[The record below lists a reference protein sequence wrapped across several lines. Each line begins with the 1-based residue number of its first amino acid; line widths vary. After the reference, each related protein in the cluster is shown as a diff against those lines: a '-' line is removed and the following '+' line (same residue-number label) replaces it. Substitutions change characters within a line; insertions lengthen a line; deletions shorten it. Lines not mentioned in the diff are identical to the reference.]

1 MGHKKANNIM
11 EKYNSKENIQQSA
24 PMSETASMDLTQMR
38 EQLAILKQKL
48 DKQTIVTDQLIHQAM
63 KHKMSWITKYCWAAA
78 LILFP
83 CLCVGWWEAKDV
95 FGMSLCSYLLL
106 MVFTGCCIVADLF
119 VNRMRQ
125 EDWANENLIRTSEKL
140 ARMKHVRKTQS
151 IIQMSLLVIVLLVI
165 AYDIYTAGVLPAEE
179 MTIVGISSLTGLIV
193 GGTIGL
199 KVLARMQRTND
210 EIIKQI
216 GELTDSQAQ

>member
-1 MGHKKANNIM
+1 
-11 EKYNSKENIQQSA
+11 
-24 PMSETASMDLTQMR
+24 
-38 EQLAILKQKL
+38 
-48 DKQTIVTDQLIHQAM
+48 
-63 KHKMSWITKYCWAAA
+63 
-78 LILFP
+78 
-83 CLCVGWWEAKDV
+83 
-95 FGMSLCSYLLL
+95 
-106 MVFTGCCIVADLF
+106 
-119 VNRMRQ
+119 
-125 EDWANENLIRTSEKL
+125 
-140 ARMKHVRKTQS
+140 MKHVRKMQS
-151 IIQMSLLVIVLLVI
+151 IIQMSLLVIVILAI